1 MHRRAFLIGSAG
13 AVGAIFAPHVA
24 RAQQEIRLTIIS
36 GHPPAAQSVG
46 MIRDRLVPGID
57 KRLAQ
62 SGKYKIN
69 WTQAYAGTVA
79 KPPGVLK
86 AIEDG
91 VGDMGHTPHLFNA
104 DRLPLEQITY
114 AAPFGP
120 ENPVQLAAIVKKLHE
135 RVPEMEAAI
144 GRFKQIVLARIP
156 TDRYHI
162 VSKNPMAKVSD
173 FAGVKLGTAGVAA
186 SWIKNTGAVSVAGN
200 LTTFYNSIQTGVY
213 EGCITFETAVK
224 DYKFYEIAPHINTV
238 GFGAMHASMI
248 TFNANRWKSLP
259 KEVQD
264 AIREETADYEKAIAA
279 RYLDAGNESIAW
291 ALKHGG
297 KLVEFSHDER
307 VKLAKMLPNIA
318 KEWAADAE
326 KRGLPGTKVLK
337 AYMEIVREAGITP
350 ARDWDKE

>member
-1 MHRRAFLIGSAG
+1 MHRRTFLIGSAG
-13 AVGAIFAPHVA
+13 AVGAILAPHVA
-24 RAQQEIRLTIIS
+24 RAQQEIRLTVIS

-46 MIRDRLVPGID
+46 MIRDRLIPGID

-62 SGKYKIN
+62 AGKFKIN

-91 VGDMGHTPHLFNA
+91 VADLGHTPHLFNA
-104 DRLPLEQITY
+104 DRLPLEQITF

-120 ENPVQLAAIVKKLHE
+120 DNSVEVADTVRKLHE

-144 GRFKQIVLARIP
+144 ARYKQFVLARVP

-162 VSKNPMAKVSD
+162 VSKVPIRNVSD
-173 FAGVKLGTAGVAA
+173 LTGVKLGTGGPAA
-186 SWIKNTGAVSVAGN
+186 SWIKNTGAVAVAGN
-200 LTTFYNSIQTGVY
+200 LTTYYNSIQTGVY
-213 EGCITFETAVK
+213 EGCIVFETAVK
-224 DYKFYEIAPHINTV
+224 DYKFYEIAPYINKI
-238 GFGAMHASMI
+238 GFGAMHASML
-248 TFNANRWKSLP
+248 TFNTSRWKSLP

-264 AIREETADYEKAIAA
+264 AIRTEAADYEKAIAA
-279 RYLDAGNESIAW
+279 RYQQAGDESVEW

-297 KLVEFSHDER
+297 KLVEFPHEER
-307 VKLAKMLPNIA
+307 VKLARMLPNIA

-326 KRGLPGTKVLK
+326 KRGQPGTKVLK
-337 AYMEIVREAGITP
+337 AYMEIVREAGIKP
-350 ARDWDKE
+350 ARDWDKD